1 METQSKVLK
10 WSLIIGI
17 VIVLNMFFN
26 YALSLVYKNPKY
38 EAYCPNN
45 SQVVTVPDTQKSCV
59 DVGGQW
65 TNNNNLIKQPTP
77 VGVTQPVQPLGYC
90 DQQFTCR
97 NNYDAAQ
104 KVYDRNV
111 FITLVILGAIC
122 VAIGNFFMGNILVST
137 ALSIA
142 GVLSFVIASMR
153 YWGSADDLIKVIILA
168 IALAIL
174 IWVAVKKFKN
184 NQQINEN
191 IRS

>member
-1 METQSKVLK
+1 MQTQSKVLK

-38 EAYCPNN
+38 ENFCPVQ
-45 SQVVTVPDTQKSCV
+45 QVNTVVADQNSCV
-59 DVGGQW
+59 SQGGQW
-65 TNNNNLIKQPTP
+65 NENIPNTVPPVPVNKTTN
-77 VGVTQPVQPLGYC
+77 GVMIPAGYC
-90 DQQFTCR
+90 NLQFTCQ

-122 VAIGNFFMGNILVST
+122 VALGNFFAGNILISI
-137 ALSIA
+137 ALSLA
-142 GVLSFVIASMR
+142 GVLSFIIASMR
-153 YWGSADDLIKVIILA
+153 YWSSADDLIKVIILA

-184 NQQINEN
+184 N
-191 IRS
+191 

>member
-1 METQSKVLK
+1 MQPQSKVLK

-38 EAYCPNN
+38 EAFCPNN
-45 SQVVTVPDTQKSCV
+45 TQVVTIPDTQKACV
-59 DVGGQW
+59 DGGGQW
-65 TNNNNLIKQPTP
+65 TNNNYYGAKTVPVPVPVSVGQPA
-77 VGVTQPVQPLGYC
+77 QPAGYC

-122 VAIGNFFMGNILVST
+122 VAIGNFFMGNMLVST
-137 ALSIA
+137 ALSLA
-142 GVLSFVIASMR
+142 GVLSFIIASMR
-153 YWGSADDLIKVIILA
+153 YWSSADDLIKVIILA

-174 IWVAVKKFKN
+174 VWVAIKKFKN
-184 NQQINEN
+184 
-191 IRS
+191 S